1 MHDAPII
8 LLCISPLNEMLIKKR
23 NLSKILPQATINVF
37 SILYI
42 VTKTAV
48 DSTHTLGLCVP
59 LHAIK
64 LEDFNL
70 AKDRRTDR
78 SISTEI

>member
-1 MHDAPII
+1 
-8 LLCISPLNEMLIKKR
+8 MLIKKR
-23 NLSKILPQATINVF
+23 NLSKILPQATVNVF

-48 DSTHTLGLCVP
+48 DSTHTLGLCVPQMP